1 MCLMTSLVTT
11 QFTSEYNYDQ
21 LFRRNLVL
29 LCVWVGVGVWVCV
42 GVWCVHCIRAVSRIL
57 NQGGRIG
64 EMKNVGGAKL
74 SELYAY

>member
-1 MCLMTSLVTT
+1 MTSLVTT
-11 QFTSEYNYDQ
+11 QFTSEHNYDQ
-21 LFRRNLVL
+21 LFRRNIVL
-29 LCVWVGVGVWVCV
+29 LCVWVGVGVCV

>member
-1 MCLMTSLVTT
+1 M
-11 QFTSEYNYDQ
+11 
-21 LFRRNLVL
+21 
-29 LCVWVGVGVWVCV
+29 CV

-74 SELYAY
+74 SELYAYNESDRS